1 MKWALAAILGASFC
15 FAQPPEIGGPYEIG
29 GMVGYGAYRNAS
41 VTAPAGNA
49 TAGILNRIAAGFVLG
64 EDLYDHL
71 SGEIRYLYQSGGPF
85 VSAGGARGSIQGQSH
100 AAHYDLL
107 IQVRDRESRLR
118 PYFIVGGGIK
128 YYRTTGAPP
137 VQPLPSIVTVR
148 NRHQLSGLGTVGVG
162 ARYQLADHV
171 YVRGD
176 FVDYITPFPSNLFQP
191 APLGTHH
198 GIFHQFTPTVGIT
211 FRP

>member
-1 MKWALAAILGASFC
+1 
-15 FAQPPEIGGPYEIG
+15 
-29 GMVGYGAYRNAS
+29 MVGYGAYRNAT

-49 TAGILNRIAAGFVLG
+49 TAGVANRVAAGFVFG
-64 EDLYDHL
+64 EDLYDRL
-71 SGEIRYLYQSGGPF
+71 SGEIRYLYQNGGPF
-85 VSAGGARGSIQGQSH
+85 VSGGGARGSIQGQSH

-148 NRHQLSGLGTVGVG
+148 NRHQLAGLGTVGVG

-176 FVDYITPFPSNLFQP
+176 LSTTSRRFPRTCFNP
-191 APLGTHH
+191 RRW
-198 GIFHQFTPTVGIT
+198 VGIT
-211 FRP
+211 GSFISSRRRWGLPFGGKGAA